1 WRSDGANQQ
10 MGSCCAATVSRR
22 PRGVLDCR
30 RDRSQGHPGADRT
43 HRHLDSRRMAGT
55 VGDRVGRA
63 VRGSHPQ
70 RIRLRGRR
78 GDHAWRDT
86 RRAAADRS
94 DLSSDLIGRGMS
106 QYLKDKVIIVTGA
119 ASGFGKLIS
128 EECAAGGAKGVG
140 VDVSVEGLNEVF
152 GGIQAAG
159 FEGTAHVADVTDM
172 AQVQAASQHA
182 VDTYGRID
190 VIVNNAGVMPLAFF
204 ADHERAWEK
213 WHKAIDINIKGVVN
227 GVSAVYDTMIKQ
239 GRGQV
244 VNISSIYGNAG
255 TEGSGVYSATKAAV
269 DVLSDSLR
277 VEAQGRIKVT
287 TVKPTG
293 VLGTNL

>member
-1 WRSDGANQQ
+1 
-10 MGSCCAATVSRR
+10 
-22 PRGVLDCR
+22 
-30 RDRSQGHPGADRT
+30 
-43 HRHLDSRRMAGT
+43 
-55 VGDRVGRA
+55 
-63 VRGSHPQ
+63 
-70 RIRLRGRR
+70 
-78 GDHAWRDT
+78 
-86 RRAAADRS
+86 
-94 DLSSDLIGRGMS
+94 MS
-106 QYLKDKVIIVTGA
+106 KYLQDKVIIVTGA

-128 EECAAGGAKGVG
+128 EKCAAGGAKVVG
-140 VDVSVEGLNEVF
+140 VDVSVDALNEVF
-152 GGIQAAG
+152 EGIRAAG
-159 FEGTAHVADVTDM
+159 HEGTTHIADVTDM
-172 AQVQAASQHA
+172 AQVQAAGQHA
-182 VDTYGRID
+182 VDVYGRID

-227 GVSAVYDTMIKQ
+227 GISAVYDTMIKQ

-293 VLGTNL
+293 VLGTNLAGGVVNEAAVIGIVGQKGAQFLENAGNLQTGALRPEQMDVDSVEYWLITPDDLANAVVHVIDQPWGINISDVTVRASGENYVC

>member
-1 WRSDGANQQ
+1 MSE
-10 MGSCCAATVSRR
+10 
-22 PRGVLDCR
+22 
-30 RDRSQGHPGADRT
+30 
-43 HRHLDSRRMAGT
+43 
-55 VGDRVGRA
+55 
-63 VRGSHPQ
+63 
-70 RIRLRGRR
+70 
-78 GDHAWRDT
+78 
-86 RRAAADRS
+86 
-94 DLSSDLIGRGMS
+94 DLK
-106 QYLKDKVIIVTGA
+106 YVKEKVIIVTGA

-128 EECAAGGAKGVG
+128 EKCAAGGAKVVG

-152 GGIQAAG
+152 EGIRAAG

-172 AQVQAASQHA
+172 AQVQAAAQHT
-182 VDTYGRID
+182 VDAYGRID

-204 ADHERAWEK
+204 ADHERAWQK

-227 GVSAVYDTMIKQ
+227 GISAVYDTMIKQ

-277 VEAQGRIKVT
+277 VEAQGKIKVT

-293 VLGTNL
+293 VLGTNLAGGVVNEAAVIGIVGQKGAQFLENAGNLQTGALRPEQMDVDSVEYWLITPDDLANAVVHVIDQPWGINISDVTVRASGENYVC

>member
-1 WRSDGANQQ
+1 
-10 MGSCCAATVSRR
+10 
-22 PRGVLDCR
+22 
-30 RDRSQGHPGADRT
+30 
-43 HRHLDSRRMAGT
+43 
-55 VGDRVGRA
+55 
-63 VRGSHPQ
+63 
-70 RIRLRGRR
+70 
-78 GDHAWRDT
+78 
-86 RRAAADRS
+86 
-94 DLSSDLIGRGMS
+94 MS
-106 QYLKDKVIIVTGA
+106 KYLQDKVIIVTGA

-128 EECAAGGAKGVG
+128 EKCAAGGAKVVG
-140 VDVSVEGLNEVF
+140 VDVSVDALNEVF
-152 GGIQAAG
+152 EGIRAAG
-159 FEGTAHVADVTDM
+159 YDGTTHNADVTDM
-172 AQVQAASQHA
+172 AQVQAAGQHA

-227 GVSAVYDTMIKQ
+227 GISAVYDTMIKQ

-293 VLGTNL
+293 VLGTNLAGGVVNEAAVIGIVGQKGAQFLENAGNLQTGALRPEQMDIDSVEYWLITPDDLANAVVHVIDQPWGINISDVTVRASGENYVC

>member
-1 WRSDGANQQ
+1 
-10 MGSCCAATVSRR
+10 
-22 PRGVLDCR
+22 
-30 RDRSQGHPGADRT
+30 
-43 HRHLDSRRMAGT
+43 
-55 VGDRVGRA
+55 
-63 VRGSHPQ
+63 
-70 RIRLRGRR
+70 
-78 GDHAWRDT
+78 
-86 RRAAADRS
+86 
-94 DLSSDLIGRGMS
+94 MS

-128 EECAAGGAKGVG
+128 EKCAAGGAKVVG
-140 VDVSVEGLNEVF
+140 VDVNVEGLNEVF
-152 GGIQAAG
+152 KGIRAAG
-159 FEGTAHVADVTDM
+159 FEGAGHVADVTDM
-172 AQVQAASQHA
+172 AQVQAAGQYA

-227 GVSAVYDTMIKQ
+227 GISAVYDTMIKQ

-269 DVLSDSLR
+269 DVISDSLR
-277 VEAQGRIKVT
+277 VETQGKIKVT

-293 VLGTNL
+293 VLGTNLASGVVNEAAVIGITGQKGAQFFENAGNLLNGTLRPEQMDVDSVEYWLITPDDLAAAVVHVIDQPWGINISDVTVRATGENYIC

>member
-1 WRSDGANQQ
+1 
-10 MGSCCAATVSRR
+10 
-22 PRGVLDCR
+22 
-30 RDRSQGHPGADRT
+30 
-43 HRHLDSRRMAGT
+43 
-55 VGDRVGRA
+55 
-63 VRGSHPQ
+63 
-70 RIRLRGRR
+70 
-78 GDHAWRDT
+78 
-86 RRAAADRS
+86 
-94 DLSSDLIGRGMS
+94 MS

-128 EECAAGGAKGVG
+128 EKCAAGGAKVLG
-140 VDVSVEGLNEVF
+140 VDVSADALNEVF
-152 GGIQAAG
+152 DGIRAAG
-159 FEGTAHVADVTDM
+159 FEGTAHLADVTDM
-172 AQVQAASQHA
+172 AQVQAAGQRA
-182 VDTYGRID
+182 VDAYGRID

-204 ADHERAWEK
+204 ADHERAWQK

-227 GVSAVYDTMIKQ
+227 GISAVYDTMIKQ

-293 VLGTNL
+293 VLGTNLSGGVVNEAAVIGIVGQKGAQFLENAGNLQTGALRPEQMDVDSVEYWLITPDDLANAVVHVIDQPWGINISDVTVRASGENYVC

>member
-1 WRSDGANQQ
+1 
-10 MGSCCAATVSRR
+10 
-22 PRGVLDCR
+22 
-30 RDRSQGHPGADRT
+30 
-43 HRHLDSRRMAGT
+43 
-55 VGDRVGRA
+55 
-63 VRGSHPQ
+63 
-70 RIRLRGRR
+70 
-78 GDHAWRDT
+78 
-86 RRAAADRS
+86 
-94 DLSSDLIGRGMS
+94 MS
-106 QYLKDKVIIVTGA
+106 QFLKDKVIIVTGA

-128 EECAAGGAKGVG
+128 EKCAAGGAKVLG
-140 VDVSVEGLNEVF
+140 VDVSADALNEVF
-152 GGIQAAG
+152 EGIRTAG

-172 AQVQAASQHA
+172 AQVQAAGQRA
-182 VDTYGRID
+182 VDAYGRID

-204 ADHERAWEK
+204 ADHERAWQK

-227 GVSAVYDTMIKQ
+227 GISAVYDTMIKQ

-293 VLGTNL
+293 VLGTNLAGGVVNEAAVVGIVGQKGAQFLENAGNLQIGALRPEQMDVDSVEYWLITPDDLANAVVHVIDQPWGINISDVTVRASGENYVC

>member
-1 WRSDGANQQ
+1 
-10 MGSCCAATVSRR
+10 
-22 PRGVLDCR
+22 
-30 RDRSQGHPGADRT
+30 
-43 HRHLDSRRMAGT
+43 
-55 VGDRVGRA
+55 
-63 VRGSHPQ
+63 
-70 RIRLRGRR
+70 
-78 GDHAWRDT
+78 
-86 RRAAADRS
+86 
-94 DLSSDLIGRGMS
+94 MS
-106 QYLKDKVIIVTGA
+106 KYLKDKVIIVTGA

-128 EECAAGGAKGVG
+128 EKCAAGGAKVVG
-140 VDVSVEGLNEVF
+140 VDVNIDGLNEVF
-152 GGIQAAG
+152 EGIRAAG

-172 AQVQAASQHA
+172 AQVQAAGQHA

-190 VIVNNAGVMPLAFF
+190 VMVNNAGVMPLAFF

-227 GVSAVYDTMIKQ
+227 GISAVYDTMVKQ

-277 VEAQGRIKVT
+277 VEAQGKIKVT
-287 TVKPTG
+287 NVKPTG
-293 VLGTNL
+293 VLGTNLASGVVNEAAAIGITGHKAAQFFENAGNMLNGTLRPEQMDIDSPEYWLITPDDLANAVVHVIDQPWGINISDVTVRASGENYVC

>member
-1 WRSDGANQQ
+1 
-10 MGSCCAATVSRR
+10 
-22 PRGVLDCR
+22 
-30 RDRSQGHPGADRT
+30 
-43 HRHLDSRRMAGT
+43 
-55 VGDRVGRA
+55 
-63 VRGSHPQ
+63 
-70 RIRLRGRR
+70 
-78 GDHAWRDT
+78 
-86 RRAAADRS
+86 
-94 DLSSDLIGRGMS
+94 MS

-128 EECAAGGAKGVG
+128 EKCAAGGAKVLG
-140 VDVSVEGLNEVF
+140 VDVSADALNEVF
-152 GGIQAAG
+152 DGIRAAG
-159 FEGTAHVADVTDM
+159 FEGTAHLADVTDM
-172 AQVQAASQHA
+172 AQVQAAGQRA
-182 VDTYGRID
+182 VDAYGRID

-204 ADHERAWEK
+204 ADHERAWQK

-227 GVSAVYDTMIKQ
+227 GISAVYDTMIKQ

-293 VLGTNL
+293 VLGTNLAGGVVNEAAIIGIVGQKGVQFAENAGNLQTGALRPEQMDVDSVEYWLITPDDLANAVVHVIDQPWGINISDVTVRASGENYVC